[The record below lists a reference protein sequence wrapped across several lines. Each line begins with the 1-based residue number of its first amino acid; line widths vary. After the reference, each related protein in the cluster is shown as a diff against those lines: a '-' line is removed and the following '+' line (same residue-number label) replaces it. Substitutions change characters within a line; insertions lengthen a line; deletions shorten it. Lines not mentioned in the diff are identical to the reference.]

1 MNKLTKII
9 ATIGPACDSP
19 EQLTQLIKL
28 GVNVFRFNFKHNT
41 VAWHSERINRVNEAA
56 NKLKVKIG
64 TLIDLQGP
72 EIRLKMPVDSLNLKS
87 GTEIIL
93 SEKVFVKPQAGFS
106 LTHPSIIPHLKKD
119 QTILADDGVFRFMVI
134 SSSRSECRLRVIN
147 GGQLGNNKTLNFP
160 GASFPLPVLI
170 ERDLEG
176 LQLAAKYEI
185 DYIALS
191 FVRDATDILVLK
203 KELKKNK
210 IKSQIVAKIE
220 TEQAINNLDSII
232 NQADAV
238 MVARGDLGVEMSLEQ
253 VPYYQKLIIQKCLL
267 KRKAVITATQMLQ
280 SMIANPFPTRAE
292 VSDIAN
298 AVWPTITSV
307 STRPTRTSSAAPALR
322 CASPSSPTPA

>member
-1 MNKLTKII
+1 
-9 ATIGPACDSP
+9 
-19 EQLTQLIKL
+19 
-28 GVNVFRFNFKHNT
+28 
-41 VAWHSERINRVNEAA
+41 
-56 NKLKVKIG
+56 
-64 TLIDLQGP
+64 
-72 EIRLKMPVDSLNLKS
+72 
-87 GTEIIL
+87 
-93 SEKVFVKPQAGFS
+93 
-106 LTHPSIIPHLKKD
+106 
-119 QTILADDGVFRFMVI
+119 
-134 SSSRSECRLRVIN
+134 
-147 GGQLGNNKTLNFP
+147 
-160 GASFPLPVLI
+160 
-170 ERDLEG
+170 
-176 LQLAAKYEI
+176 
-185 DYIALS
+185 LS

-298 AVWPTITSV
+298 AVYDYTDAIMLSGETATGKFPDEAVQIMAKSASFIENNRSISDIRRLFQFSSQDSEATIVDTAYNLYYQGIINEQRIAAIITFTKTGRTARLLASYHFPIPIYALCPDKKTADSLSLYYGVTPFIQSHIYDKRTAVTAEQITTSLQTLLTQGLISSKDKV
-307 STRPTRTSSAAPALR
+307 IVLHGDVWNVEGQTSTIKLLSI
-322 CASPSSPTPA
+322 